1 MAKSNYAGK
10 SSPSMI
16 SIMLL
21 LGLLMAI
28 LGQTAAQL
36 GVCYGMLGD
45 NLPPPTEVIALYQ
58 QYNIRRMRL
67 YGQNQAAQ
75 DALRGTNIELM
86 LGVPDEELQHIA
98 SAQANAD
105 DWIRNNVQNY
115 GDVNF
120 KYIAVGN
127 EIEPQGP
134 YAQFLFPAMQNIQTA
149 ISNAGLGSQIK
160 VSTPTFGKAL
170 GESSP
175 PSNGSFS
182 NDGYRQLLD
191 PVISFLVNSNS
202 PLLVNMY
209 PYFSYIHDTRN
220 IHLEY
225 ALFTSPGV
233 VVQDGQLGY
242 RNLFDAILDAYY
254 SALEKAGGGSLEI
267 VVSETGWPSAGET
280 GASTDNARTYNTNL
294 AEHVKGGT
302 PKKPGKPIET
312 YVFAMF
318 DENQKN
324 PELEKH
330 WGLFFP
336 NKTPKYSIHFN

>member
-1 MAKSNYAGK
+1 MH
-10 SSPSMI
+10 
-16 SIMLL
+16 
-21 LGLLMAI
+21 
-28 LGQTAAQL
+28 AAAEL
-36 GVCYGMLGD
+36 GVCYGLLGD
-45 NLPPPTEVIALYQ
+45 NLPPPAEVIALYQ
-58 QYNIRRMRL
+58 QHNIRRMRL

-98 SAQANAD
+98 SAQANVD
-105 DWIRNNVQNY
+105 NWIRNNVQKY
-115 GDVNF
+115 GNVNF

-127 EIEPQGP
+127 EIKPEGP
-134 YAQFLFPAMQNIQTA
+134 YAKFLFPAMQNIQTA

-160 VSTPTFGKAL
+160 VSTPIFGAAL
-170 GESSP
+170 GESYP
-175 PSNGSFS
+175 PSKGSFS
-182 NDGYRQLLD
+182 DKYQQLLN
-191 PVISFLVNSNS
+191 PVISFLVNNNS

-209 PYFSYIHDTRN
+209 PYFSYIGDTNN
-220 IHLEY
+220 IRLEY

-254 SALEKAGGGSLEI
+254 SALEKAGGGSLKI
-267 VVSETGWPSAGET
+267 VVSETGWPSAGEI
-280 GASTDNARTYNTNL
+280 GASTNNAKTYNTNL
-294 AEHVKGGT
+294 AKHVKGGT
-302 PKKPGKPIET
+302 PKKPSRPIET

-336 NKTPKYSIHFN
+336 NRTPKYSIHFN